1 MSTALERLVGKDA
14 PVDRRTRIGGAFILL
29 VSAFLA
35 KVAIVDTLQEAER
48 HEARELSV
56 SFAVAIVPAALLLG
70 MVMLLG
76 GGRIVGWAK
85 RLGME
90 RRPDGSRS
98 PSTWLITGLMMA
110 PGFALYFWLEHRLA
124 ELGYRR

>member
-1 MSTALERLVGKDA
+1 VSTALERLVGKDA
-14 PVDRRTRIGGAFILL
+14 PLDRRTRIGGAFILL
-29 VSAFLA
+29 VGTFLA

-48 HEARELSV
+48 HRAHELSV

-85 RLGME
+85 RLGLE

-98 PSTWLITGLMMA
+98 VRTWLLTGLMLA

-124 ELGYRR
+124 EIGYGR